1 MRRQGVRVVELDP
14 AVRALNY
21 ASGIKDACD
30 VVSMSRS
37 RPGSVESNCT
47 DGGDEAGSELVIS
60 AASTVSSEKP
70 TDRQTYLELA
80 YGLKSFKARAGHL
93 VYCRRRAACRRVRKT
108 LSGKV
113 EKLEQLALPVPEAWL
128 EKHPA
133 LDGRTLYLYP
143 RQAHRRPRAFST
155 ALFTPRSLG
164 PVACWRATREGSSEP
179 AQAQRTDGAYGDHGE
194 PVDSHALVAAPDDQ
208 DDHGKPLTESA
219 LALADAE
226 LAEWAPSAPTLLCE
240 QETPLSYEGDLIDC
254 GDADTRTD
262 GAYGDHGEPVDSHAL
277 VAAPDD
283 QDDHGKPLTES
294 ALALADAELAE
305 WAPSAPT
312 LLCEQETPLSY
323 EGDLIDCGDADDPLR
338 AIVGSGVGQ
347 GTESANDSARPES
360 AISAPSSFGT
370 VINPEA
376 DEDQENRKLREEVAE
391 SYAPRKSNSPR
402 STSNSSQSMISCAST
417 SSNHRRGFCRWRT
430 KYRIFPQSLT
440 APLGSST

>member
-80 YGLKSFKARAGHL
+80 YGLKSFKARAGLL

-164 PVACWRATREGSSEP
+164 PVACWSSSPAEITFRRATREGSSEP
-179 AQAQRTDGAYGDHGE
+179 AQAQ
-194 PVDSHALVAAPDDQ
+194 
-208 DDHGKPLTESA
+208 
-219 LALADAE
+219 
-226 LAEWAPSAPTLLCE
+226 
-240 QETPLSYEGDLIDC
+240 
-254 GDADTRTD
+254 RTD